1 MGSNNSTGSF
11 DKGSESSM
19 SRTSKAASTR
29 SISIK
34 GGRSGIPWSVKLVKV
49 GSDSEHQG
57 LSQRITSRVRRFPV
71 CLLHKLGKRNFS
83 KGHADFK
90 ECSRRDGCG
99 NKTDLSNQKRSRWRI
114 REAFIVRI
122 CFTNETLG

>member
-11 DKGSESSM
+11 AKGSESSM

-57 LSQRITSRVRRFPV
+57 LSKRITSRVRRFPV
-71 CLLHKLGKRNFS
+71 CLLHKLGKRNFRKGMPIS
-83 KGHADFK
+83 KNAVVETVAVSSQIKLIFRIKKGQ
-90 ECSRRDGCG
+90 DGESARHI
-99 NKTDLSNQKRSRWRI
+99 L
-114 REAFIVRI
+114 
-122 CFTNETLG
+122 